1 MLKDQNESSMGT
13 KGTLGN
19 FQATWGHSP
28 PEKEYNMIQPTKKV
42 SPRTAPPSNFLNKL
56 RAM

>member
-19 FQATWGHSP
+19 CQATWGHSP
-28 PEKEYNMIQPTKKV
+28 PEKEYNMIQPTKKGV
-42 SPRTAPPSNFLNKL
+42 AKEMGTVYP
-56 RAM
+56 AMPQRY